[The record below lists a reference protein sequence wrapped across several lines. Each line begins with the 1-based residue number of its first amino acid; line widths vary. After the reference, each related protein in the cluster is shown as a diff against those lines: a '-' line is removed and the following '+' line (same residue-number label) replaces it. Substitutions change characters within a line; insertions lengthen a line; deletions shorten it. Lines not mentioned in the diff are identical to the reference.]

1 MTKIL
6 REKGILNPQAYFN
19 QNNPNYY
26 KSDYWRKPFDWHAS
40 SIRTILENPVYL
52 GKVVFGR
59 SKTKGFFDKRRVE
72 TDESEWI
79 IVDNTHEALVTQE
92 LWDTVHQMMRAKR
105 RENASGE
112 VQPFAGLVKCAD
124 CGSSLNASYDK
135 RKGRYTGFSCWVYK
149 NYGKSRCTS
158 HAIGW
163 KR

>member
-1 MTKIL
+1 MFADGIGYVRMTKIL

-135 RKGRYTGFSCWVYK
+135 RKGRYLSLI
-149 NYGKSRCTS
+149 
-158 HAIGW
+158 HI
-163 KR
+163 

>member
-6 REKGILNPQAYFN
+6 REKGVLNPQAYFN

-72 TDESEWI
+72 TDEPEWI
-79 IVDNTHEALVTQE
+79 IVDNTHEALITQE
-92 LWDTVHQMMRAKR
+92 LWDTVHQTI
-105 RENASGE
+105 
-112 VQPFAGLVKCAD
+112 
-124 CGSSLNASYDK
+124 Y
-135 RKGRYTGFSCWVYK
+135 
-149 NYGKSRCTS
+149 TS
-158 HAIGW
+158 HEERGGLRPHGGLSGDAPDAGAVPACAAW
-163 KR
+163 